1 MLTLTAC
8 DRHKTA
14 SFHPFPD
21 CMDLHLGSAA
31 LAKWI
36 YIYTHLYLYIYIHI
50 VIKLKYRNK
59 NMGLKPC
66 YTHKS
71 HTNSQAFSLISSPQ
85 SQVPQSPGARLGQR
99 HGASPHQPM
108 QHIWKSIDV
117 HFIYIYIHT
126 SYHIS
131 HISLYIYNYI
141 YIKNIC
147 IYNELQ

>member
-1 MLTLTAC
+1 
-8 DRHKTA
+8 
-14 SFHPFPD
+14 
-21 CMDLHLGSAA
+21 MD
-31 LAKWI
+31 I

-141 YIKNIC
+141 YKEYMYIQWITMIWIGIISLCSLLYARLRYIVPLGLIQKRC
-147 IYNELQ
+147 SD